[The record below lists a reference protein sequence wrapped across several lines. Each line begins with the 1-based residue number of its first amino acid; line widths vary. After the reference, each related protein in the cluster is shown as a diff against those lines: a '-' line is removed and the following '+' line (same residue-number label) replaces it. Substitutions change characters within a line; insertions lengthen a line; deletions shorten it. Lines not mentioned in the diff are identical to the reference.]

1 MSGVAHSL
9 SESNDLPDKLE
20 DVEPPVGL
28 CALCGESGYV
38 FRGAIEKPTEDGYTY
53 DVGWRCLETVECR
66 ERRHNL
72 KETPDGI

>member
-20 DVEPPVGL
+20 DVEPPVGV

-53 DVGWRCLETVECR
+53 DIGWRCLETVECR

-72 KETPDGI
+72 KETPDDH